1 MRYRN
6 VGVVDALPGNT
17 CGATDVGFSR
27 THPISVAQG
36 AVAGIDGSDI
46 CQDAPVTDKVS
57 LADIEAAADRLDGV
71 VRQLPVHS
79 ARWLSD
85 RVGGPAW
92 LATEN
97 LQRAGSFKIRG
108 AYNRLSQL
116 SDEERAAGVV
126 AASAGDHAQGVA
138 LAASMLG
145 IASTIFMPRSA
156 SMPKVI
162 ATRDYGADVR
172 FHGATLDEAIIAARA
187 FADQT
192 GALFISPFDHPDIV
206 AGQGTLG
213 LEILEQVPD
222 VRTIVVCTGG
232 GGLLAGVALAVASS
246 RPDVRVIGAQ
256 AAGAAAYPP
265 SLLAGHPVPLRTM
278 RTMADGIAVGR
289 PGDVPF
295 EIIQRYV
302 SDIRVVSEDML
313 ARAQL
318 LLLERSKLVVE
329 PGGAAAVAAIIDDP
343 TSFETPVV
351 AVLSGGNVDPLV
363 MMRVIRHGLTAGGRF
378 TQITVHVPDRPGS
391 LAALLA
397 EIGSL
402 DANVVDVSHLR
413 TNPRLA
419 VDEVEI
425 TIDLETRGAEHRE
438 QLLEHLRDKGYRI
451 TEVQ

>member
-1 MRYRN
+1 M
-6 VGVVDALPGNT
+6 A
-17 CGATDVGFSR
+17 SE
-27 THPISVAQG
+27 S
-36 AVAGIDGSDI
+36 S
-46 CQDAPVTDKVS
+46 VS
-57 LADIEAAADRLDGV
+57 LADIEAAAERLRGV
-71 VRQLPVHS
+71 VRDLPVHS

-85 RVGGPAW
+85 LVGGPAF

-116 SDEERAAGVV
+116 TDAERAVGVV
-126 AASAGDHAQGVA
+126 AASAGNHAQGVA
-138 LAASMLG
+138 LAAGMLG
-145 IASTIFMPRSA
+145 IHATIFMPRSA

-162 ATRDYGADVR
+162 ATQDYGAEVR
-172 FHGATLDEAIIAARA
+172 FHGATLDEAIAEARQ
-187 FADQT
+187 FAEQT
-192 GALFISPFDHPDIV
+192 GALFISPFDHADIV

-213 LEILEQVPD
+213 LDILQQCPD
-222 VRTIVVCTGG
+222 VKTVVVCTGG
-232 GGLLAGVALAVASS
+232 GGLLAGVALAVKSL

-265 SLLAGHPVPLRTM
+265 SLLAGHPVPLARM

-289 PGDVPF
+289 PGDIPF
-295 EIIQRYV
+295 ALVQKYV
-302 SDIRVVSEDML
+302 DDIRVVSEDSL

-318 LLLERSKLVVE
+318 KLLERSKLVVE
-329 PGGAAAVAAIIDDP
+329 PGGAAAVAAIMDDP
-343 TSFETPVV
+343 ASFDPTVV

-378 TQITVHVPDRPGS
+378 TQLTVHMPDRPGS
-391 LAALLA
+391 LAGLLN
-397 EIGSL
+397 EIASM

-425 TIDLETRGAEHRE
+425 TIDLETRGQEHRE
-438 QLLEHLRDKGYRI
+438 QLLSMLRDRGYRI
-451 TEVQ
+451 VSAQ